1 MIDLE
6 ESRETQQQLYK
17 FRYLKEQ
24 RDMFQEQMEII
35 NASRSNIIN
44 TRTTLENIKSGVK
57 ENDEILV
64 PIGGIVNIK
73 ASIKEPDNVLLI
85 VNQDVVIEKN
95 IDGAIEFLEKIIEQH
110 NKQIEFL
117 NNQLQNLNIN
127 LNEISN
133 ALQRDILKK

>member
-1 MIDLE
+1 MINLE

-24 RDMFQEQMEII
+24 RDMFQEQMEMI
-35 NASRSNIIN
+35 NASRANIIN

-73 ASIKEPDNVLLI
+73 ASIKEPDKVLLT
-85 VNQDVVIEKN
+85 VNQDLVIEKN
-95 IDGAIEFLEKIIEQH
+95 IDGAVEFLEKIFEQPITKFKSKFKR
-110 NKQIEFL
+110 NFKSFTK
-117 NNQLQNLNIN
+117 
-127 LNEISN
+127 
-133 ALQRDILKK
+133 RYT

>member
-1 MIDLE
+1 LINLE

-24 RDMFQEQMEII
+24 RDMFQEQMEMI
-35 NASRSNIIN
+35 NASRANIIN

-73 ASIKEPDNVLLI
+73 ASIKEPDKVLLT
-85 VNQDVVIEKN
+85 VNQDLVIEKN
-95 IDGAIEFLEKIIEQH
+95 IDGAVEFLEKIIEQH

-117 NNQLQNLNIN
+117 NNQLQNLNLN
-127 LNEISN
+127 LNEISK